1 MRHAVEVAPI
11 ENLRHA
17 VDVAADH
24 VAAELVADLSERS
37 RLALS
42 PTFQPPSVVTA
53 SVSAPTSV
61 AIAVRLPR
69 RAASTTVRHTPAWA
83 TDAPTSTV
91 ATS

>member
-1 MRHAVEVAPI
+1 MPSTWPLTMWPPSSSPI
-11 ENLRHA
+11 
-17 VDVAADH
+17 
-24 VAAELVADLSERS
+24 LSERS
-37 RLALS
+37 RLTLS